1 MPRHPEPLEARLNR
15 FIEPNE
21 DGCWIWTGAIKRG
34 APMLKIA
41 GERRCVRPLI
51 YEMHHGGRPQSGMVD
66 HPRIRM
72 RCGVEACMNPAHMS
86 VVTDEDRLLTQFK
99 QEAYLRGLTRAQ
111 VNPRFGYM
119 TTPAYIDAEARRQL
133 DARLAAQTP
142 PTPEVQNILDQIQ
155 RRPGSSSPAHE

>member
-21 DGCWIWTGAIKRG
+21 DGCWIWTGATKRG

>member
-21 DGCWIWTGAIKRG
+21 DGCWIWTGATKRG

-66 HPRIRM
+66 HPRIQM
-72 RCGVEACMNPAHMS
+72 RCGVEGCVNPTHMA
-86 VVTDEDRLLTQFK
+86 VATDEDRLLTQLK

-111 VNPRFGYM
+111 ANP
-119 TTPAYIDAEARRQL
+119 TAP
-133 DARLAAQTP
+133 
-142 PTPEVQNILDQIQ
+142 
-155 RRPGSSSPAHE
+155 SSR

>member
-1 MPRHPEPLEARLNR
+1 MPRCPEPLETRLNR
-15 FIEPNE
+15 FIELNE
-21 DGCWIWTGAIKRG
+21 DGCWIWTGSIRRG
-34 APMLKIA
+34 SPMLKLN
-41 GERRCVRPLI
+41 GERRCVRPMLF
-51 YEMHHGGRPQSGMVD
+51 EMHHGGRPQSSMVD

-72 RCGVEACMNPAHMS
+72 KCGVEGCVSPDHM
-86 VVTDEDRLLTQFK
+86 VVAADEDRLLTQLK

-155 RRPGSSSPAHE
+155 RRPGSLSPAHE